1 VVLTP
6 ERVRKLYA
14 ALGETTHAD
23 EQLDAEGAGASG
35 DFVEG
40 RSAAI
45 AAPEIQKTEAED
57 RRIVR
62 ILIIVSPS
70 SNLFILSVPRCQRR
84 SKIVP
89 EGGVKVYRSG

>member
-6 ERVRKLYA
+6 ERFRKLYA

-62 ILIIVSPS
+62 ILIIVSP
-70 SNLFILSVPRCQRR
+70 FRIYLSFQ
-84 SKIVP
+84 
-89 EGGVKVYRSG
+89 YRSEGNSIDYKVVLASK